1 MRIGSGY
8 RTLNS
13 RPLLPSSSC
22 PQKVRLCLYSATLR
36 GSEGGP
42 LFPFKV
48 TKQDSHQPHLR
59 LKEKGGLLENARFL
73 SHPPGGVLDRQ
84 GWGP

>member
-1 MRIGSGY
+1 MWLGSGC

-13 RPLLPSSSC
+13 RPLLTSSSC
-22 PQKVRLCLYSATLR
+22 PQMVRLCLYSAALR

-59 LKEKGGLLENARFL
+59 LKEKGASWRL
-73 SHPPGGVLDRQ
+73 PGS
-84 GWGP
+84 

>member
-13 RPLLPSSSC
+13 RPLLSSSSC
-22 PQKVRLCLYSATLR
+22 PQKVRLCLYSAALR
-36 GSEGGP
+36 GSERGP

-48 TKQDSHQPHLR
+48 TEQDSHQPHLR
-59 LKEKGGLLENARFL
+59 LKEKGGLLETARFL
-73 SHPPGGVLDRQ
+73 SHPPGGVSGRQ